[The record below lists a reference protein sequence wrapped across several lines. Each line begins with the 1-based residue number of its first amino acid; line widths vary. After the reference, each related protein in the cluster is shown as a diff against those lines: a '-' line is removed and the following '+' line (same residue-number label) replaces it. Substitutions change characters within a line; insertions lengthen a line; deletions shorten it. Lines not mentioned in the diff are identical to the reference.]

1 MFYTTRSDVHFY
13 EIGRH
18 LTVMFVSRIVS
29 TVEEKLEQEAVKT
42 ACTRALTF
50 LRSFV
55 AGKANFCS
63 HLLASVVHFTVV
75 KS

>member
-1 MFYTTRSDVHFY
+1 MFYTARSDVHFY

-42 ACTRALTF
+42 ACTRGFNIFAKFCCRQSKLLQSSSCISSALHC
-50 LRSFV
+50 
-55 AGKANFCS
+55 G
-63 HLLASVVHFTVV
+63 
-75 KS
+75 